1 MPQLLNY
8 PHRLLNYVQLRLPCV
23 SSNIATLL
31 LRLYL
36 APIFWMAGLSKAN
49 AFDDTVSW
57 FGNNEWGLGLPFP
70 WLMALLA
77 TATEL
82 IGAVLLILGLFT
94 RFISIPLIIT
104 MLVAIISV
112 HWDNGWQAI
121 ADAKAPFANEQV
133 LAAPE
138 KLERAR
144 IILQDH
150 GNYEWLTASGKFVI
164 LNNGIEFAATYLI
177 MLLALLA
184 LGAGNY
190 HSMDYWLARLF
201 LRKTTPPLRST

>member
-1 MPQLLNY
+1 MFATPSLCQIHNSLVNS
-8 PHRLLNYVQLRLPCV
+8 
-23 SSNIATLL
+23 SSNLASLA

-36 APIFWMAGLSKAN
+36 APIFWMAGMSKLN
-49 AFDDTVSW
+49 AFDSTVEW
-57 FGNNEWGLGLPFP
+57 FGNSDWGLGLPFP
-70 WLMALLA
+70 FLMALLA

-82 IGAVLLILGLFT
+82 IGAVLLTLGLLT
-94 RFISIPLIIT
+94 RLISIPLIIT
-104 MLVAIISV
+104 MLVAILSV

-121 ADAKAPFANEQV
+121 ADANAPFANAQV

-144 IILQDH
+144 EILQAH

-177 MLLALLA
+177 MLLTLA
-184 LGAGNY
+184 GLGGGKY
-190 HSMDYWLARLF
+190 HSLDYWLSLYSNRQCLS
-201 LRKTTPPLRST
+201 LKNVL